1 MAPLLAARVFFTED
15 DPNNLDNVQ
24 WTYLGIA
31 VFVFILAVVFFFAP
45 LPEVTDADMA
55 LQGEESAGLTGY
67 ADKPLKKQYKL
78 FFGVLAQFCYVGA
91 QVGVAGK
98 LITAIL
104 TLYPEL
110 TCSSLV
116 HQLLG
121 GKCEPVSFRCLRSFC
136 YRPRSVRHRPLRRLG
151 TDNVHQAAP
160 YPRLLPYGMYPLHL
174 PCDRHQGRGRRGDA
188 HHYPVLRIL
197 CFPAHL
203 HIGTSWPRP
212 THQTRGFVDC
222 SSNLWWSLVPCFDW
236 RASTS

>member
-31 VFVFILAVVFFFAP
+31 VFVFLLAVVFFFAP

-98 LITAIL
+98 LITAIPTSYTKL
-104 TLYPEL
+104 I
-110 TCSSLV
+110 CSSLV

-121 GKCEPVSFRCLRSFC
+121 GKREPVPFRCLRSLR
-136 YRPRSVRHRPLRRLG
+136 YRPRSLRHRPFCRLR
-151 TDNVHQAAP
+151 TDNVYQAAP
-160 YPRLLPYGMYPLHL
+160 YPPLLPYRVSPLHL
-174 PCDRHQGRGRRGDA
+174 PCDRHQRRGRCGDA
-188 HHYPVLRIL
+188 HPYPVLRVL
-197 CFPAHL
+197 RFPAHL
-203 HIGTSWPRP
+203 HISTSWPRQ
-212 THQTRGFVDC
+212 THQTRRFVDC
-222 SSNLWWSLVPCFDW
+222 SSNLWRSLVSCIDW
-236 RASTS
+236 RARTS